1 MAEWVSYFGM
11 CEPSAAA
18 WLGDG
23 WFVAGSDEC
32 NRLRRY
38 RVGKVQAPDLIDLRG
53 FTGFLA
59 SDIEGAA
66 KVGGVVYW
74 ICSHSLT
81 TEGREDKDERKIFC
95 ATKVVQRAD
104 GPWPEPVG
112 QPILNLRPA
121 ILQATGAGISTLNIE
136 GLAAGPDGGL
146 LIGLRAPVVD
156 GMALLLPMLNPGAV
170 VQGQAAAFGPLQRV
184 DLGGQ
189 GVRSMTRL
197 ANGRLAIMAGPEV
210 DSDAGFHLYLC
221 DGLSAVVTKV
231 KTPDLTGLR
240 PEAMFEL
247 PDGGLMVLSDDGN
260 LGKKLGLKDSKDAE
274 APERRQFRSL
284 VVDLPQVS

>member
-1 MAEWVSYFGM
+1 MAY
-11 CEPSAAA
+11 
-18 WLGDG
+18 
-23 WFVAGSDEC
+23 
-32 NRLRRY
+32 
-38 RVGKVQAPDLIDLRG
+38 
-53 FTGFLA
+53 
-59 SDIEGAA
+59 
-66 KVGGVVYW
+66 
-74 ICSHSLT
+74 
-81 TEGREDKDERKIFC
+81 
-95 ATKVVQRAD
+95 
-104 GPWPEPVG
+104 
-112 QPILNLRPA
+112 
-121 ILQATGAGISTLNIE
+121 
-136 GLAAGPDGGL
+136 GGL

-210 DSDAGFHLYLC
+210 DSDAGFHLYLW

-247 PDGGLMVLSDDGN
+247 PDGGLMLLSDDGN

-284 VVDLPQVS
+284 VVDLPQGS